1 MNQGF
6 SQTCA
11 AVLLTGVLACASAF
25 AADPKEAKDG
35 KEQLRS
41 LQQRLRAQEQEKTKL
56 VQGKAEIEGQLKDA
70 GDKLAKS
77 QRSAGVLTRKRAEL
91 DKAIETMAADKVA
104 QADLLAAAEK
114 KLADTAALL
123 ADTQSALSKTQ
134 SQLVRSEAGSRQ
146 LTQTLSQRE
155 QSLAEAQS
163 KNESLYRLGA
173 SLIAQIEEKGLG
185 TVFEKDPVTR
195 LARVSLENKVE
206 LYREQLDTQR
216 LAEQQS
222 RQDQAR
228 SQAIAQRAEKARA
241 DAEQAVAIKAER
253 DQVQRVKAKQQSE
266 LDKFTR
272 NLLNFFDGFEW

>member
-1 MNQGF
+1 
-6 SQTCA
+6 
-11 AVLLTGVLACASAF
+11 
-25 AADPKEAKDG
+25 
-35 KEQLRS
+35 
-41 LQQRLRAQEQEKTKL
+41 
-56 VQGKAEIEGQLKDA
+56 
-70 GDKLAKS
+70 
-77 QRSAGVLTRKRAEL
+77 
-91 DKAIETMAADKVA
+91 
-104 QADLLAAAEK
+104 
-114 KLADTAALL
+114 
-123 ADTQSALSKTQ
+123 
-134 SQLVRSEAGSRQ
+134 
-146 LTQTLSQRE
+146 
-155 QSLAEAQS
+155 LAEAQS

-195 LARVSLENKVE
+195 LARVGLENKVE

-241 DAEQAVAIKAER
+241 DAEQAAAIKAER